1 MHVGA
6 RVGGS
11 SQVVGIDA
19 ELEAAEQA
27 SGALSRS
34 PANPTIVQTLRR
46 AYITAKRANSNP
58 SIHKALNEARHTV
71 GTALPDLIRTIEN
84 GRPLREKANS
94 AKRAVEIWIQLLKA
108 S

>member
-11 SQVVGIDA
+11 SQVVGIDT

-34 PANPTIVQTLRR
+34 PANPAIIQTLRK
-46 AYITAKRANSNP
+46 AYITAKRANSNLP
-58 SIHKALNEARHTV
+58 SQRALIEARHAV
-71 GTALPDLIRTIEN
+71 GIALPDLIRVIEN
-84 GRPLREKANS
+84 GRPLREPVTS
-94 AKRAVEIWIQLLKA
+94 AKRAVEIWIQLLKVG
-108 S
+108 